1 MTREIRSPGAAISK
15 RLRRMEPTR
24 PAAAFRASM
33 FPMNQ
38 RRSHGALW
46 LGAFI
51 FLASS
56 GTWADPR
63 PECGRIELIRDR
75 WGTPHVFAET
85 DEGAFY
91 GLGRA
96 AAQDR
101 LYQMQWNR
109 RLMQGR
115 LAEVVGR
122 LPKRRQRGFGPK
134 DAFEEDRLM
143 RTLGWERAAQ
153 RLAAALPEETRRM
166 LQAYCDGVNDHIRE
180 SQDRWHPLF
189 TQQGWMPEPWT
200 PADCLLAWW
209 QVGRF
214 FAADGLR
221 ELWAWHQR
229 NNPRWAARRR
239 APRVVDDEAA
249 VVRREDV
256 SEEWIRR
263 TEAFMRQ
270 YGLDQVGQDG
280 REAEGPKFSHAWVL
294 GGRLT
299 STGSAILVSDP
310 QTPVSNPSLFHEF
323 HVAGRTFNVRGIGMP
338 GSPMLLI
345 GFSERV
351 AWGLTALG
359 ADQADLFVL
368 KTDPDRPNQYQLDGQ
383 WRSMEVRTE
392 DIRVAGAETQRLQIR
407 DTVFGPVVSEF
418 VLGRRQEEVAVK
430 RVPLCD
436 LSNETHQAMLPMWRA
451 LSAGAFL
458 RAAGAWRFPTA
469 NCLFGD
475 RDGHIGYTTLGAIP
489 VRSPRSPDPGL
500 AHDGSRSTNDW
511 LGFVPPDLLP
521 QVLDPQRGYLVSA
534 NHRTIQSFY
543 RLTLGTSTGSS
554 GDTDR
559 GWRIKQ
565 RIRQTLA
572 EGRPITPAMV
582 LDMQADTVNA
592 VKQAVLRLGYHLR
605 EHQRDALSAAA
616 LRTLAHLES
625 WYAAGARSDM
635 TRPGTELA
643 NQISILFRS
652 TAEPLADT
660 YGGGISGLV
669 LALKTLTR
677 RLEEQGNAARFTAEE
692 AAFVD
697 RALSTAWQR
706 ATTTYGPDPARWFE
720 RARQQACRVRLGYF
734 ENLAGYASPA
744 PEWDITRPLLQVIDG
759 STILAQPGQSYT
771 QFVRLDDPDAS
782 LTILPPGPSEL
793 PASPWRF
800 SHLAAWAGGEL
811 HPAPLS
817 RTATEQLAASLQILS
832 ANPDKPSPGRNRRP
846 ARR

>member
-1 MTREIRSPGAAISK
+1 MKHR
-15 RLRRMEPTR
+15 RLL
-24 PAAAFRASM
+24 
-33 FPMNQ
+33 Q
-38 RRSHGALW
+38 ALW
-46 LGAFI
+46 LGTLI
-51 FLASS
+51 LAAATI
-56 GTWADPR
+56 GRAGPPAAW
-63 PECGRIELIRDR
+63 GRIELIRDR

-96 AAQDR
+96 AAEDR
-101 LYQMQWNR
+101 LYQMQFNR

-115 LAEVVGR
+115 LAEAVGR
-122 LPKRRQRGFGPK
+122 LPKRRQRQFGPK
-134 DAFEEDRLM
+134 DALEEDRLM
-143 RTLGWERAAQ
+143 RTLGWEWAAR

-166 LQAYCDGVNDHIRE
+166 LEAYCAGINDHIRE
-180 SQDRWHPLF
+180 HEGRWHPLF
-189 TQQGWMPEPWT
+189 AEQGWAPEPWT

-221 ELWAWHQR
+221 ELWTLRQR
-229 NNPRWAARRR
+229 NDPRWAARQNAR
-239 APRVVDDEAA
+239 RVVDDEAA

-256 SEEWIRR
+256 SEDWIRR
-263 TEAFMRQ
+263 TEEFMRRH
-270 YGLDQVGQDG
+270 GLDRVGQG
-280 REAEGPKFSHAWVL
+280 GPEAEGPKFSHAWVI

-323 HVAGRTFNVRGIGMP
+323 HVAGKTFNVRGIGVP

-345 GFSERV
+345 GFTENV

-368 KTDPDRPNQYQLDGQ
+368 KTDPHRPDQYELDGR
-383 WRSMEVRTE
+383 WRPMEVRTE
-392 DIRVAGAETQRLQIR
+392 EIRVAGGETGRLR
-407 DTVFGPVVSEF
+407 VRETVFGPVVSEF
-418 VLGRRQEEVAVK
+418 ALGRQREEVAVK

-436 LSNETHQAMLPMWRA
+436 RSNETHQAMLPMWRA
-451 LSAGAFL
+451 RSAADFL
-458 RAAGAWRFPTA
+458 RAAGDWRFPTA
-469 NCLFGD
+469 NCVFGD
-475 RDGHIGYTTLGAIP
+475 REGRIGYTTLGAIP
-489 VRSPRSPDPGL
+489 VRSPHAPEPGL
-500 AHDGSRSTNDW
+500 AHDGSRSENDW

-521 QVLDPQRGYLVSA
+521 HVLDPKRGYLVSA

-543 RLTLGTSTGSS
+543 RLTLGTSTGSA

-565 RIRQTLA
+565 RIREALTK
-572 EGRPITPAMV
+572 GGPITPEAV

-592 VKQAVLRLGYHLR
+592 VKQAILRLGYHLR
-605 EHQRDALSAAA
+605 EHQREALSGAA
-616 LRTLAHLES
+616 LRTLDHLEN

-635 TRPGTELA
+635 SRPGTELA
-643 NQISILFRS
+643 NQMGVLFRS
-652 TAEPLADT
+652 MVEPLADT
-660 YGGGISGLV
+660 YGGGVSGLV
-669 LALKTLTR
+669 LALKTLTK
-677 RLEEQGNAARFTAEE
+677 RLEEQGRAARFSEPE
-692 AAFVD
+692 IRFID
-697 RALSTAWQR
+697 RALAGAWQR
-706 ATTTYGPDPARWFE
+706 ATAAYGRDPARWHE
-720 RARQQACRVRLGYF
+720 AARRQAANARMGYF
-734 ENLAGYASPA
+734 ENLAGYGSLA

-782 LTILPPGPSEL
+782 LTILPPGPSEQ

-800 SHLAAWAGGEL
+800 SNLPAWAGGEL

-817 RTATEQLAASLQILS
+817 RKAVEPLAVSFRLLS
-832 ANPDKPSPGRNRRP
+832 GRAEAERPPSRGRNMRANPNARENAPHRP
-846 ARR
+846 AVSRRGTER